1 MHPDRATGDRS
12 DMFFHNPDA
21 PHETAMPSQLR
32 WCVKGAVNGAGFAVD
47 QRFRPFLPGASLR
60 FRRATATC
68 GLPENQKWSE
78 VVSFDH
84 LRMDYAWTLR
94 FRGVLAGRPH
104 TTGLGLASRAAR
116 LEGPGVYENLQDV
129 S

>member
-21 PHETAMPSQLR
+21 PHETAMPCQLG

-94 FRGVLAGRPH
+94 FRGCPGWTTPHYRPRPRFQGSP
-104 TTGLGLASRAAR
+104 TGGSWC
-116 LEGPGVYENLQDV
+116 V
-129 S
+129 